1 MKLNDTVARIVEIMF
16 QDVEMNEETSAIRDE
31 VMDNCQ
37 ARYTDLIASGM
48 NEDDAIAAVIE
59 SLKGMED
66 VLAPYKRKQTRPADT
81 APDSDEMNLTFTAL
95 TFAAEEIHR
104 IDLTLVSENVT
115 VEASPDDS
123 YHVFW
128 NAEENPHVA
137 ASVLNGVLRVERLPG
152 EEKRRNDKKL
162 EATIQGDIDNLVRTE
177 KGKIEIN
184 LDSLDSMFKSIGQTI
199 KSALTRSGVSL
210 HVQFGDSRVTIQVPE
225 RAVPHVKLL
234 TTSGDIDVQQAALAD
249 LNVISTSGDIDVD
262 LTEDQ
267 SLSRVELRTTSG
279 DIEVCAYVEDMS
291 VASTSGDV
299 DVEGRADRL
308 NASTISGDID
318 VRAEVQQINFKAVS
332 GDAFLEFESLSLRE
346 VCGSTVSGDIDMELP
361 DGFGAV
367 DIHTQTRSGDVT
379 TRYTANGVG
388 PTVSGGVTTLSGDIN
403 IR

>member
-37 ARYTDLIASGM
+37 ARYTDLVNSGM
-48 NEDDAIAAVIE
+48 KEDDAIAAVIE

-66 VLAPYKRKQTRPADT
+66 VLAPYKRKQPRPAESETDE
-81 APDSDEMNLTFTAL
+81 ADSGEMHL
-95 TFAAEEIHR
+95 TFAAEEVYR
-104 IDLTLVSENVT
+104 IDLTLVSEDVT
-115 VEASPDDS
+115 VEASQDDR

-128 NAEENPHVA
+128 NAEENPRVA
-137 ASVLNGVLRVERLPG
+137 ASVKNGVLRVERLPG
-152 EEKRRNDKKL
+152 VDERRTDKKFD
-162 EATIQGDIDNLVRTE
+162 ATIQGDIDNIVRTE
-177 KGKIEIN
+177 NGKIEIH
-184 LDSLDSMFKSIGQTI
+184 LDSIDSMIKSIGQTI
-199 KSALTRSGVSL
+199 KNTIAKSGANINV
-210 HVQFGDSRVTIQVPE
+210 HFGDSRVTIQVPE

-249 LNVISTSGDIDVD
+249 LSVISTSGDIDVD
-262 LTEDQ
+262 LNEEQ
-267 SLSRVELRTTSG
+267 PISRIELRTTSG

-299 DVEGRADRL
+299 DVEGRVDRL

-318 VRAEVQQINFKAVS
+318 VRAEVQEINFKAVS

-346 VCGSTVSGDIDMELP
+346 VRGSTVSGDIDMELP

-367 DIHTQTRSGDVT
+367 DIHTQSRSGDVT
-379 TRYTANGVG
+379 TRYTADGVG
-388 PTVSGGVTTLSGDIN
+388 PMVSGGVSTLSGDIN

>member
-1 MKLNDTVARIVEIMF
+1 MKMNDTVARIVEIMF
-16 QDVEMNEETSAIRDE
+16 QDVEKNEETDAIRDE

-37 ARYTDLIASGM
+37 ARYTDLVNSGM
-48 NEDDAIAAVIE
+48 KEDDAIAAVIE

-66 VLAPYKRKQTRPADT
+66 VLAPYKRKQARPAESETDE
-81 APDSDEMNLTFTAL
+81 ADSGEMHL
-95 TFAAEEIHR
+95 TFAAEEVYR
-104 IDLTLVSENVT
+104 IDLTLVSEDVT
-115 VEASPDDS
+115 VEASQDDR

-128 NAEENPHVA
+128 NAEKNPRVA
-137 ASVLNGVLRVERLPG
+137 ASVKNGVLRVERLPG
-152 EEKRRNDKKL
+152 VDERRMDKKFD
-162 EATIQGDIDNLVRTE
+162 ATIQGDIDNIVRTE
-177 KGKIEIN
+177 NGKIEIH
-184 LDSLDSMFKSIGQTI
+184 LDSIDSMIKSIGQSI
-199 KSALTRSGVSL
+199 KNAIAKSGANINV
-210 HVQFGDSRVTIQVPE
+210 HFGDSRVTIQVPE

-249 LNVISTSGDIDVD
+249 LSVISTSGDIDVD
-262 LTEDQ
+262 LNEEQTI
-267 SLSRVELRTTSG
+267 SGIELRTTSG

-299 DVEGRADRL
+299 DVEGRVDRL

-318 VRAEVQQINFKAVS
+318 VRGDVQEINFKAVS

-346 VCGSTVSGDIDMELP
+346 VRGSTVSGDIDIELP

-367 DIHTQTRSGDVT
+367 DIHTQSRSGDVT

-388 PTVSGGVTTLSGDIN
+388 PTVSGGVSTLSGDIT